1 MSNIYK
7 HKLTGDTYL
16 VIVSEASTGT
26 ATCTVMMELTS
37 RDCFIFTV
45 AELAEKF
52 THDGD
57 IMQCIAEA
65 VMAEREACAKIAED
79 LGAGFVEDGMSSAG
93 RGAQEGAQRI
103 AAAIRNRT

>member
-7 HKLTGDTYL
+7 HKRTVDAWL
-16 VIVSEASTGT
+16 VILPEATIGT
-26 ATCTVMMELTS
+26 APCTVMMELSS
-37 RDCFIFTV
+37 RDCFVFT
-45 AELAEKF
+45 ASEIADNF
-52 THDGD
+52 TRDCD
-57 IMQCIAEA
+57 IMWCIAEA
-65 VMAEREACAKIAED
+65 VMAERDACAKIAED